1 MMVFPDWCWLRSA
14 TQASQMMCLIPDSG
28 GLLSGFLDF
37 DARLGKLK
45 EGSSRVYEPDPP
57 DNVSGLT

>member
-14 TQASQMMCLIPDSG
+14 TLASQMMCLIPDSG
-28 GLLSGFLDF
+28 GLSSGFWGF

-45 EGSSRVYEPDPP
+45 VGISRVYEPAPP